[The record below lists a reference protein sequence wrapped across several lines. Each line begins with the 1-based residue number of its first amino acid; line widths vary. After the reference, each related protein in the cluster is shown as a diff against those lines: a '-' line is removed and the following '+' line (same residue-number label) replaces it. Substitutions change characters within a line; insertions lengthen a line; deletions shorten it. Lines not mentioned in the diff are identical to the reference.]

1 MGASLI
7 KLYICTTLD
16 SRVSG
21 PLRETGLM
29 QKPTDH
35 GVNSNRRLSGRFAFL
50 LAAFACLGATSV
62 WADLQPM
69 DDEELADTLGQAFLS
84 IDKTSHPVDN
94 NVGYTRINLGMD
106 IETKLNAET
115 LELGRYARNG
125 ETQDAD
131 ILIEDFGLGYIHND
145 RFFRD
150 NNFISRMKGDYAE
163 GDIVPFQIT
172 DPYVEFAFDESTNEM
187 IGVRLGF
194 GEAMGMMTGNIKS
207 MTGNVNVAIRDTARG
222 IREAHDFKTRQPD
235 YQIQP
240 MDDLLSLLTPY
251 LVGGSPIEAPAE
263 LANTSGQADPVR
275 ATHIGMLNGSD
286 FIVKDVNKLIAGP
299 VQLLK
304 PFLSS
309 NLEVQGCSGFF
320 DFSCDLYIESMGCEM
335 LGIDTCFPL
344 SNFKNLP
351 IGKLSAD
358 RKSIVAPA
366 SGMFL
371 SFQSRDGVSWST
383 TRNATDASQ
392 AQDFMNTTMGA
403 FFNVPN
409 GVLEVNLSQVYKPPV
424 PAARQE
430 YINRGVGLF

>member
-1 MGASLI
+1 MLKSDHH
-7 KLYICTTLD
+7 CVSS
-16 SRVSG
+16 SRYSG
-21 PLRETGLM
+21 PGLCLFFA
-29 QKPTDH
+29 
-35 GVNSNRRLSGRFAFL
+35 LSVTL
-50 LAAFACLGATSV
+50 TAAPSY
-62 WADLQPM
+62 ADLQPL
-69 DDEELADTLGQAFLS
+69 DDMELSDTVGQAFLS
-84 IDKTSHPVDN
+84 IDNTNHPVKSN
-94 NVGYTRINLGMD
+94 IEYTRINFGMD

-115 LELGRYARNG
+115 LELGRYAREG
-125 ETQDAD
+125 ETEDAD

-145 RFFRD
+145 KFFRD
-150 NNFISRMKGDYAE
+150 NSFIPRMDGSYAE
-163 GDIVPFQIT
+163 GEIVPFRIT
-172 DPYVEFAFDESTNEM
+172 DPYVEFAFDESTNEI

-194 GEAMGMMTGNIKS
+194 GDAMGMMTGSIKS
-207 MTGNVNVAIRDTARG
+207 MTGNVNVAIKDTAKG
-222 IREAHDFKTRQPD
+222 IREAHKFKTSQPD
-235 YQIQP
+235 YQLQP
-240 MDDLLSLLTPY
+240 IDDLLSLLTPY

-263 LANTSGQADPVR
+263 LANTSGEADPVR
-275 ATHIGMLNGSD
+275 ATHVGMLNGSN
-286 FIVKDVNKLIAGP
+286 FVVKDVNKLIAGP

-320 DFSCDLYIESMGCEM
+320 DFSCDLHIESMGCEM

-344 SNFKNLP
+344 TNFKNLP
-351 IGKLSAD
+351 IGKLSGD

-371 SFQSRDGVSWST
+371 SFQSEDGVSWST
-383 TRNATDASQ
+383 TRNSTDATS
-392 AQDFMNTTMGA
+392 AADFIDATMGA